1 MGTFIDIVVGVVVWG
16 TLLAISVGLITLAWC
31 LICEHSPFWK
41 FCGWIIAIFLLV
53 VIVREVKLD
62 LINPMI
68 RKAQAEREQAA
79 KVEQQKQELR
89 AQDELAAKAK
99 MDAEQRKL
107 RIEDMLRSFTLK
119 EAPKLWSA
127 YQNLQAEIANQNSK
141 IEELRKAL
149 NEFDQDPDTDADF
162 KRVCSMRDDMVGSFK
177 TMRTKIEDAYLAA
190 CKYEAMPGQKE
201 YEESWRKLLE
211 GGTQEAEAAVRKY
224 NDMKESK

>member
-1 MGTFIDIVVGVVVWG
+1 MSTFIDIVVGVVVWG
-16 TLLAISVGLITLAWC
+16 TLLAIFVGLIALAC
-31 LICEHSPFWK
+31 VLICEHSPFWK

-53 VIVREVKLD
+53 VIVREVKLG

-68 RKAQAEREQAA
+68 RKAQAEREYAA

-99 MDAEQRKL
+99 RDAEQRKL

-119 EAPKLWSA
+119 EAPKLWNA
-127 YQNLQAEIANQNSK
+127 YQNLQAEIANQNLK

-149 NEFDQDPDTDADF
+149 KEFDQDPDLDADF
-162 KRVCSMRDDMVGSFK
+162 KRVCSMRDDMIGSLK

-190 CKYEAMPGQKE
+190 CARASFQRNAGLFAIA
-201 YEESWRKLLE
+201 RE
-211 GGTQEAEAAVRKY
+211 GCLSGLQRG
-224 NDMKESK
+224 S